1 MSVVNNQ
8 TAADILWL
16 FAKTYRLEHGRF
28 VNKVGQEAQQRT
40 LDLVA
45 EAQAL
50 LADAR

>member
-1 MSVVNNQ
+1 MSVVKYQ
-8 TAADILWL
+8 TATDIIWM
-16 FAKTYRLEHGRF
+16 FAKTYRLEDGRF
-28 VNKVGQEAQQRT
+28 VNKVGEEAPQRT